1 MDLSRA
7 QHGKSEVYDNVKN
20 QWKNV
25 DKYPYAT
32 GSNSKLNLRNYFLLD
47 PHQAP
52 PFSRISQFASVFIDK
67 SFFVIGGRNYKNSV
81 GLVPYSVGFNSDTIG
96 RLDSITWK
104 WSLAGKLVTRRY
116 GHNAIFVDSK
126 LVVVGGHGLLST
138 EVCELQDDIFSC
150 NKQAENYR
158 DYASYPLLFA
168 VSDDF
173 IDC

>member
-52 PFSRISQFASVFIDK
+52 PFSRISQFASVFIDN
-67 SFFVIGGRNYKNSV
+67 SFFVIGGRNYKN
-81 GLVPYSVGFNSDTIG
+81 YVGFNSGTIG
-96 RLDSITWK
+96 RLDSHTWE
-104 WSLAGKLVTRRY
+104 WSLAGKLVTPRY

-126 LVVVGGHGLLST
+126 LVVVGGHGLAST
-138 EVCELQDDIFSC
+138 EVCELQNNLFSC
-150 NKQAENYR
+150 NKQAQSIS

-168 VSDDF
+168 VSDGF
-173 IDC
+173 TNC